1 MKQPHKYSWESNYD
15 KYACVIFYLLRTCSR
30 STCPIFTRAL
40 ILGHHRT
47 GMQISQ
53 HMLLLLFSWPLFRE
67 VCPNYEVE
75 MFQPRTGTPPDLG
88 SVANFYVA
96 ILIITDLPFSALH
109 PMSARGGLPA
119 HAPTLYHFPTV
130 ASTHRIIHPPE
141 SHLSPYQHTKAHRSL
156 HQNPLPTCLTLHHY
170 NYRIPNAMLL
180 PLTKSLIMLHSDTFY
195 LLFVTTTSPG
205 APPFPCIPYTY
216 CISQV
221 SPSTPPT
228 TPILPASCQCTPPVY
243 G

>member
-1 MKQPHKYSWESNYD
+1 
-15 KYACVIFYLLRTCSR
+15 
-30 STCPIFTRAL
+30 
-40 ILGHHRT
+40 
-47 GMQISQ
+47 
-53 HMLLLLFSWPLFRE
+53 
-67 VCPNYEVE
+67 
-75 MFQPRTGTPPDLG
+75 MFQLQTVTPPDLG
-88 SVANFYVA
+88 FVGNCYLSYSSQPAQ
-96 ILIITDLPFSALH
+96 PFSDRH
-109 PMSARGGLPA
+109 PLSFQRGLPTP
-119 HAPTLYHFPTV
+119 APSLPTFNAV
-130 ASTHRIIHPPE
+130 MYKHRIIHPPE

-156 HQNPLPTCLTLHHY
+156 HQNPLPTCLTLHHH